1 MKNSKLKFLDKLTDK
16 SKVTLGLGALIIKDY
31 RVQWETE
38 ELPSTPSVSVKCSNY
53 KTKRHALPIEEQEIL
68 LELRAD
74 CGLWCV
80 PGGRLDPGES
90 IEECVERE
98 IKEETN
104 IDVILDD
111 LFCVYS
117 NPKIGTLRH
126 YLEDDFSQHVIDIFL
141 IGLPISDKIK
151 KSEESLD
158 VKFFKFEDVP
168 SNLVPT
174 LAMAIKDY
182 KSTYRLSRK
191 AILR

>member
-1 MKNSKLKFLDKLTDK
+1 MENVKLKFLDKLTSE
-16 SKVTLGLGALIIKDY
+16 SKVSLGLGALIIKNY
-31 RVQWETE
+31 RSETRA
-38 ELPSTPSVSVKCSNY
+38 Y
-53 KTKRHALPIEEQEIL
+53 KAKRYALPIEKQEIL

-80 PGGRLDPGES
+80 PGGRLNPGES
-90 IEECVERE
+90 IEECVRRE

-117 NPKIGTLRH
+117 HPEIGTLRH

-151 KSEESLD
+151 KSKESLD
-158 VKFFKFEDVP
+158 VKFFKFDNLP
-168 SNLVPT
+168 NNLVPT
-174 LAMAIKDY
+174 LSMAIKDY
-182 KSTYRLSRK
+182 RSTYRLNRK

>member
-1 MKNSKLKFLDKLTDK
+1 MKNPKLKFLNKLTDE

-31 RVQWETE
+31 RVQFELE
-38 ELPSTPSVSVKCSNY
+38 KLPSKGGLKCSNFR
-53 KTKRHALPIEEQEIL
+53 TKKPALPIEEQEIL

-90 IEECVERE
+90 IEECVKRE

-104 IDVILDD
+104 IDVILDN

-117 NPKIGTLRH
+117 HPETGTLRH
-126 YLEDDFSQHVIDIFL
+126 YLEDDFSQQVVDIFL

-168 SNLVPT
+168 SNIVPT

-182 KSTYRLSRK
+182 KATYRLNGK
-191 AILR
+191 PILR

>member
-1 MKNSKLKFLDKLTDK
+1 MENSKLKFLDKLTDE
-16 SKVTLGLGALIIKDY
+16 SKVTLGLGALIIKNY
-31 RVQWETE
+31 RSETRA
-38 ELPSTPSVSVKCSNY
+38 Y
-53 KTKRHALPIEEQEIL
+53 KAKRHALPIEKQEIL

-74 CGLWCV
+74 CGLWCI
-80 PGGRLDPGES
+80 PGGRLEPGES
-90 IEECVERE
+90 IEECVKRE

-117 NPKIGTLRH
+117 HPKTGTLRH
-126 YLEDDFSQHVIDIFL
+126 YLEDDFSQQVIDIFL
-141 IGLPISDKIK
+141 IGLPITDKIK

-158 VKFFKFEDVP
+158 VKFFKFDDVP

-182 KSTYRLSRK
+182 KSTYRLNRK

>member
-1 MKNSKLKFLDKLTDK
+1 M
-16 SKVTLGLGALIIKDY
+16 IIKDY
-31 RVQWETE
+31 RVQFELE
-38 ELPSTPSVSVKCSNY
+38 ELPSKGNLKCSNC
-53 KTKRHALPIEEQEIL
+53 KTKKPALPIEEQEIL

-74 CGLWCV
+74 CGRWCI
-80 PGGRLDPGES
+80 PGGRLEPGES
-90 IEECVERE
+90 IEECVKRE

-117 NPKIGTLRH
+117 HPKTGTLRH
-126 YLEDDFSQHVIDIFL
+126 YLEDDFSQQVVDIFL

-168 SNLVPT
+168 SNIVPT

-182 KSTYRLSRK
+182 KATYRLNGK
-191 AILR
+191 PILR

>member
-1 MKNSKLKFLDKLTDK
+1 MTKLKFLKNLEGEPR
-16 SKVTLGLGALIIKDY
+16 VTLGLGALVIKGY
-31 RVQWETE
+31 RVQFELE
-38 ELPSTPSVSVKCSNY
+38 EVPSEGNLKCSNS
-53 KTKRHALPIEEQEIL
+53 KIKNLALPIEEQEIL

-80 PGGRLDPGES
+80 PGGRMNPGET

-98 IKEETN
+98 VKEETN

-117 NPKIGTLRH
+117 DPKIGTLRH
-126 YLEDDFSQHVIDIFL
+126 YTEDDFSQHLIDIFL
-141 IGLPISDKIK
+141 IGLPISHKIM

-158 VKFFKFEDVP
+158 VKYFKFKDIP
-168 SNLVPT
+168 DNLVPT
-174 LAMAIKDY
+174 VSRAVKDY
-182 KSTYRLSRK
+182 RSIYRLNKK